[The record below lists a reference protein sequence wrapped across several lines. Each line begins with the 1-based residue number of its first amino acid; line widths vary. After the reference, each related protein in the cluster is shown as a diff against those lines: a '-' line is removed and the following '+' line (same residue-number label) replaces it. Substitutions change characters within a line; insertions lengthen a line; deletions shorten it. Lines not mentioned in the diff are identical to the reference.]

1 MIRKTA
7 TEEGKDWDNL
17 PYLLLPT
24 GKCRKSP
31 QVSRPLSCYMGD
43 VCGPL
48 EVLKETWTEGDGGD
62 QSVLL
67 YILLIREKLVKM
79 NTQAQ
84 VNLRE
89 ASAQQKTYM

>member
-1 MIRKTA
+1 MLRKTA
-7 TEEGKDWDNL
+7 TEEGKNWDNLL
-17 PYLLLPT
+17 PYLLLRT

-48 EVLKETWTEGDGGD
+48 EVLKERWKEDDGGD
-62 QSVLL
+62 QNMFS
-67 YILLIREKLVKM
+67 YILLMREKLDKM

-84 VNLRE
+84 VNLHE
-89 ASAQQKTYM
+89 SSAQQKT

>member
-1 MIRKTA
+1 MIKKTA

-17 PYLLLPT
+17 PYLLLST

-48 EVLKETWTEGDGGD
+48 EVLKETWTEDDGGD
-62 QSVLL
+62 QNMLS
-67 YILLIREKLVKM
+67 YILLMREKLDKM

-89 ASAQQKTYM
+89 SSAQQKT